1 MRTINVISVNIE
13 IIGNIIILIENPL
26 ELLIIELIIRILIGI
41 RGSQKTREITTEET
55 LDNLNQIIGI
65 IGMNKEILGMN
76 PKRIGMIIENLERLE
91 MIIEIIENL
100 EMNPERLEMNLE
112 RLEMIIE
119 NLEMNQE
126 RLETNLERLEM
137 NQERLEMIIGLKQEK
152 EKLREKLE
160 LNLENIENIENKE
173 TLGRS
178 ITVSREEKG
187 VRGKKTEIEL
197 LN

>member
-41 RGSQKTREITTEET
+41 RGSQKTREIITEET

-65 IGMNKEILGMN
+65 IEMNKEILGMNKEILGMN

-126 RLETNLERLEM
+126 RLEMNKERLEM

-152 EKLREKLE
+152 EK
-160 LNLENIENIENKE
+160 
-173 TLGRS
+173 
-178 ITVSREEKG
+178 
-187 VRGKKTEIEL
+187 
-197 LN
+197 